1 MVFYIEEVP
10 YDRTVYTYK
19 SGCIFDELLEFYAFL
34 NVWAVIKVTE
44 VDAKNAEKA
53 AKDLGILTILFLLV
67 HQSLR

>member
-44 VDAKNAEKA
+44 VDEPSEKFKYDNERA
-53 AKDLGILTILFLLV
+53 IDLSDELFDKC
-67 HQSLR
+67 